1 MNENEF
7 FKAMAENDSKK
18 VKNLVKSGVNVNVIT
33 HSNRNI
39 LIDASWKGYL

>member
-18 VKNLVKSGVNVNVIT
+18 VKNLVKSGVNVIT

-39 LIDASWKGYL
+39 LIDASCKGYL